1 MVVNGLCIVSYRLY
15 FRFDGRLIVNQV
27 GRSVNALGMGHL
39 MAVLHYF
46 YGVFGGRLR
55 KRVRLRLKENA
66 AVFLVY

>member
-1 MVVNGLCIVSYRLY
+1 MLTACVSFRIGCISVLMG
-15 FRFDGRLIVNQV
+15 RFIVNQV

-66 AVFLVY
+66 AVFLVD